1 MASLSKKNTPKKW
14 AAAPLPK
21 RHTPSRHPMPAAK
34 KSAKLSPAI
43 IKQRRETIETR
54 IVKLEGKLNKDRTL
68 LLRYTAE
75 EESAERS
82 EEAVATTE

>member
-1 MASLSKKNTPKKW
+1 
-14 AAAPLPK
+14 
-21 RHTPSRHPMPAAK
+21 MPAAK
-34 KSAKLSPAI
+34 KSAKLSPDV
-43 IKQRRETIETR
+43 IKQRRETIEKR